1 MLRIRSRRTGLVGVA
16 AVAVLLSFP
25 VPALADVLP
34 HDGSVVLQV
43 NADVTIPAGVH
54 RDAVIVI
61 AGDVAI
67 QGEVDTVV
75 VIDGTATL
83 TGARV
88 ETLVVAG
95 GTADVAAGSTV
106 DQVRIL
112 DSVYH
117 ASPEATVG
125 SYETI
130 EPAVF
135 AAAIAPLAL
144 AVWFGFAI
152 AYLLAGLVLA
162 AIAGSQLRRAGAS
175 LTREPVTV
183 VMAAIGVLVGLPL
196 LVALLAVTVVGIPA
210 ALAVAM
216 VAIPLVWFV
225 GSVSMAV
232 RIGDWVLLRLR
243 DRIEESHPVVAAFI
257 GLVAVGVLS
266 VIPVLGFLLGL
277 AGAGAAL
284 LVGWRAAFGRRLT
297 GAASTVQPGPMAA

>member
-1 MLRIRSRRTGLVGVA
+1 MSHSRSRRTGLVALA

-25 VPALADVLP
+25 APAFAEVLP
-34 HDGSVVLQV
+34 HDGSVVMQV
-43 NADVTIPAGVH
+43 RADVTIPAGVH

-61 AGDVAI
+61 SGDVTI
-67 QGEVDTVV
+67 QGEVNTVIV
-75 VIDGTATL
+75 VDGTATL

-88 ETLVVAG
+88 ETLVVTG

-130 EPAVF
+130 EPAMIG
-135 AAAIAPLAL
+135 AAIAPLAL

-152 AYLLAGLVLA
+152 AYLLAGLVIA

-183 VMAAIGVLVGLPL
+183 AMAAIGVLIGLPL
-196 LVALLAVTVVGIPA
+196 LVVLLAVTVVGIPA

-225 GSVSMAV
+225 GSVSVAV
-232 RIGDWVLLRLR
+232 RIGDWVLLQSRG
-243 DRIEESHPVVAAFI
+243 RIEESHPVVAALI
-257 GLVAVGVLS
+257 GLVVVGVLS
-266 VIPVLGFLLGL
+266 VIPVIGFLLGL

-284 LVGWRAAFGRRLT
+284 LVGWRAAFGRRPT
-297 GAASTVQPGPMAA
+297 GALPSTQAGPLPA